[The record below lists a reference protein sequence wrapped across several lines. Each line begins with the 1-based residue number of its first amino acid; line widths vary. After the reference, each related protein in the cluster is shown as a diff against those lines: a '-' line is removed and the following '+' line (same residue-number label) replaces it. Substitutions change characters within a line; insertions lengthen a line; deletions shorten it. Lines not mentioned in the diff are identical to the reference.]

1 MGGNESDGRRDIAQ
15 FWTEHGAGVLL
26 ALKVRP
32 GARRS
37 RIRGIQPAASRPGWP
52 DVRLAVEIA
61 APPEDGRA
69 NEAVIALLAGALEVR
84 RGDIEIVS
92 GRTAREKLLSVA
104 GPTTV
109 LAARLAALAVA

>member
-1 MGGNESDGRRDIAQ
+1 MGGNESDGGGGGAQ
-15 FWTEHGAGVLL
+15 FWTEQGAGVLL

-52 DVRLAVEIA
+52 DVRLAVEVA
-61 APPEDGRA
+61 APPEAGRA

-84 RGDIEIVS
+84 RADVEIVS
-92 GRTAREKLLSVA
+92 GQTGREKLVSVA
-104 GPTTV
+104 GAAAM
-109 LAARLAALAVA
+109 LAPRLAALAVA